1 MPNCTHH
8 KMFTKDELDE
18 IRDAVERLDPSAIP
32 RLPPVDVK
40 KIGLVPPEEVFFIGC
55 CDLDNRASSAVEIEV
70 EGKRYVRAKAT
81 CPCCERWLTS
91 YFERNRVLAQET

>member
-8 KMFTKDELDE
+8 KMFTKDEMDE
-18 IRDAVERLDPSAIP
+18 IRDAVEKMDQFAIP

-40 KIGLVPPEEVFFIGC
+40 TIGEAPCGDFKIAC